1 MAIAITLREAY
12 EMKGFIILT
21 GPRGERH
28 GRLHRVIYIS
38 ILKKLCIQY
47 VTYLPS
53 LKTDSTTSLNYSL
66 P

>member
-1 MAIAITLREAY
+1 MAITVLREAY
-12 EMKGFIILT
+12 EMKGFIILRSKRRKAWQAT
-21 GPRGERH
+21 Q
-28 GRLHRVIYIS
+28 VIYIS